1 MQVIC
6 LEEPAFFALVDQVV
20 NYIKTTHQILEDKW
34 VDPEEAMRL
43 LNISSKT
50 TLQKFRDEGRIR
62 FSQSPDG
69 YKIVYDRDSIME
81 WHQRNAKGTF

>member
-6 LEEPAFFALVDQVV
+6 LEEPAFYSLVDQVV
-20 NYIKTTHQILEDKW
+20 KYIKTTHQVVEDKW
-34 VDPEEAMRL
+34 VTPQEAMRL

-62 FSQSPDG
+62 FSQSTDG
-69 YKIVYDRDSIME
+69 YKILYDRDSIME
-81 WHQRNAKGTF
+81 WHERNSKGTF